1 MAFTTAFSSSFRLA
15 ILSAATAILGLA
27 ASCSYSHGDPAAIIT
42 PCDTSPQTV
51 TYAGVISPIFDT
63 HCRECHAASK
73 ASSLGGGINLSDY
86 LNVSRYPA
94 DQLLASIQQ
103 LPTADPMPKGR
114 AKIPECDILR
124 IKAWMDAGE
133 PNN

>member
-1 MAFTTAFSSSFRLA
+1 MAFHIAFASSFRLA
-15 ILSAATAILGLA
+15 IMGAATALLGLA
-27 ASCSYSHGDPAAIIT
+27 ASCSYSHGDPTVVT

-63 HCRECHAASK
+63 NCRECHATSK
-73 ASSLGGGINLSDY
+73 AATLGGGINLGDY

-94 DQLLASIQQ
+94 NQLLASIQQ

-114 AKIPECDILR
+114 AKIAECDILR